1 MTYKNPSNQEIAR
14 LLDDIANLLE
24 VQEANPHKIR
34 AYRNGAKNIRQLE
47 KPLSETMLSG
57 DGEALQE
64 MPGIGEK
71 LSGVIEEYVKTG
83 KSGVLDRLL
92 SEVSP
97 VELFEL
103 VPGVGRELAERIV
116 EKLGIKTL
124 EELEQAAHDGRL
136 AQVEGFGSRRVE
148 AIRVSLA
155 GMLSGFARRDVRRS
169 VPVTPEN
176 IPLPPVSLLLEVDE
190 EYREKAAAGELRMIA
205 PKRFNPNNEAWLPIF
220 NTKKD
225 GWEFTALFSNTARAH
240 DLGKTHDWVVIFFE
254 KDGQEGQC
262 TVVTETSGSFAGRR
276 VVRGRERATAMFLE
290 KQFAMA
296 A

>member
-1 MTYKNPSNQEIAR
+1 MTFKNPSNQDIAR

-24 VQEANPHKIR
+24 TQEANPHKIR
-34 AYRNGAKNIRQLE
+34 AYRVGARNIRQIGLQVAE
-47 KPLSETMLSG
+47 VLLAE
-57 DGEALQE
+57 GEQAIQA

-71 LSGVIEEYVKTG
+71 LSGVIEEYVRTG
-83 KSGVLDRLL
+83 KSSALDKLL

-97 VELFEL
+97 VGMFEQ
-103 VPGVGRELAERIV
+103 VPGVGKELAERIV
-116 EKLGIKTL
+116 EKLGVKTL

-148 AIRVSLA
+148 AIKVSLA
-155 GMLSGFARRDVRRS
+155 GMLSGFARRDVRRV
-169 VPVTPEN
+169 VPVQAETS
-176 IPLPPVSLLLEVDE
+176 PLPPVSLLLEVDE
-190 EYREKAAAGELRMIA
+190 EYREKAAAGELRLIA

-220 NTKKD
+220 NTHKD

-240 DLGKTHDWVVIFFE
+240 DLRKTHDWVVIFFE
-254 KDGQEGQC
+254 KDGHEGQC
-262 TVVTETSGSFAGRR
+262 TVVTETTGSLAGKR

-290 KQFAMA
+290 NQFAMA